1 MSNPTLV
8 AGRGTISGVTSVET
22 IKPKKSLVEE
32 TYDILLDA
40 ICSGEFSPG
49 DRLNQD
55 DIAARLQVSRQ
66 PVNSAIAILKAER
79 LLEDT
84 GRRSVIVAPLD
95 PELMRAITEY
105 RLLVEPFAA
114 SAAVARRPDKAA
126 ALAQKVLTR
135 GREAV
140 ARGDIPKLLR
150 ADRAF
155 HEMLYLW
162 AGNQVI
168 QNSMRQ
174 TWNHIQRAM
183 VEILRDPGKA
193 VAIWDEHDGIIGAIL
208 ADDRTG
214 AAERMTAHIQ
224 NAYDRNFALSEPA
237 AETPGG

>member
-1 MSNPTLV
+1 MSNPDARARL
-8 AGRGTISGVTSVET
+8 GSNSGVTSVET

-55 DIAARLQVSRQ
+55 EIAARLQVSRQ

-79 LLEDT
+79 LVEDT

-95 PELMRAITEY
+95 AELMRAITEY

-126 ALAQKVLTR
+126 ASAQKILTR

-140 ARGDIPKLLR
+140 DRGDIRKLLR

-174 TWNHIQRAM
+174 NWNHIQRAM
-183 VEILRDPGKA
+183 VQILREPGKA
-193 VAIWDEHDGIIGAIL
+193 MAIWDEHEGIVAAIL
-208 ADDRTG
+208 AEDRAG
-214 AAERMTAHIQ
+214 AAERMKAHIQ
-224 NAYDRNFALSEPA
+224 NAYDRNFALTDEASE
-237 AETPGG
+237 